1 MRTGAA
7 RRPRVQAAE
16 APTRGGHCQLAT
28 AATLMRLLAR
38 IISSYTYPS
47 LCICAFTPAWESM
60 DSEADGCA
68 ASRHQLSRSAG
79 AGEAELSAIGT
90 RDSAHTSSRRPATG
104 DPKRPVD
111 ARGYGVRTGVLP
123 HLQQLCDMRRTVSA
137 RLASAAGEAR
147 AAADGWRVRR
157 HGAAWPA
164 AVPQP
169 PRFWQRDVSQARAC
183 VRPWMCAHTFR
194 VVYCLCKSRGT

>member
-90 RDSAHTSSRRPATG
+90 RDSAHTSSRRPNT
-104 DPKRPVD
+104 K
-111 ARGYGVRTGVLP
+111 
-123 HLQQLCDMRRTVSA
+123 LQRDISLCNMIAAWYLAQLN
-137 RLASAAGEAR
+137 AAGE
-147 AAADGWRVRR
+147 DSVI
-157 HGAAWPA
+157 PT
-164 AVPQP
+164 
-169 PRFWQRDVSQARAC
+169 QR
-183 VRPWMCAHTFR
+183 
-194 VVYCLCKSRGT
+194 